1 MRLKFRGCQLLQ
13 FAMKFNFSLA
23 LLVLMRII

>member
-1 MRLKFRGCQLLQ
+1 LQ